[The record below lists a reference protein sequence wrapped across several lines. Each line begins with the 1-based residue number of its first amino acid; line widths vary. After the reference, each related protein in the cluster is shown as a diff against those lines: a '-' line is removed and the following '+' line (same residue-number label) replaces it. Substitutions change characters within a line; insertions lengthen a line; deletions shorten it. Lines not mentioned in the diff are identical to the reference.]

1 MDVLIS
7 VSAAEAAAK
16 AGASVVRAI
25 EENPRLVL
33 GVATGSSPLGIY
45 EHVRRAIDDGLD
57 ASGVTCFALDEYVG
71 LPEGHPQSY
80 HRVIAE
86 TVTQPWGL
94 DPEQVHVPDGLS
106 GAPRQ
111 AALEYDAAI
120 ESAGGVDLQIVGIGA
135 NGHIGFNEPGSSL
148 GSRTRVKTL
157 HPRTREDNARFFDD
171 DMDAVPI
178 HCVTQGIGT
187 ILDSGRVLMIAGG
200 AKKADAIAAMVEGP
214 VSSGCPASALQLH
227 PHVDVFVDDGAA
239 LGLRHRDYYD
249 FAARSGHLLPGELP
263 GD

>member
-1 MDVLIS
+1 MDVLVS
-7 VSAAEAAAK
+7 VTAAQAAAQ
-16 AGASVVRAI
+16 AGASVVAAI
-25 EENPRLVL
+25 EANPRLVL

-45 EHVRRAIDDGLD
+45 EYVRGAIQAGLD
-57 ASGVTCFALDEYVG
+57 VSGITCFALDEYVG

-80 HRVIAE
+80 HSVVAA

-94 DPEQVHVPDGLS
+94 DPAQVHVPNGLS
-106 GAPRQ
+106 GQPRR
-111 AALEYDAAI
+111 AALDYEEAI
-120 ESAGGVDLQIVGIGA
+120 VAAGGVDLQIVGIGA

-157 HPRTREDNARFFDD
+157 HPRTREDNARFFDG

-187 ILDSGRVLMIAGG
+187 ILDAGRVLMIAGG
-200 AKKADAIAAMVEGP
+200 SSKADAIAAMVEGP

-227 PHVDVFVDDGAA
+227 PHVDVYLDNGAA

-249 FAARSGHLLPGELP
+249 FAAANADKVPGL
-263 GD
+263 